1 MLLRPIAVS
10 LVVLSTLIGPSP
22 ARAAD
27 APVHPFCVQHLVNVK
42 DARFQA
48 DIDEP
53 LQVTPCNLHYK
64 KAPIEIKGDFYTAE
78 VKGIHN
84 KKPYYQYKV
93 VGLHRNATILSV
105 AESPGN
111 ASVYSAIAL
120 VMGWPVSSSSDQ
132 RDFTRQITLLG
143 IVEGGDRCNGGFADA
158 KMTAPAT
165 LQLTTRLTPYD
176 LFVYRPSRA
185 IQRGKD
191 GHLYTTIENKEV
203 EPISMKLMELEPYR
217 DLDTGVTSCIGT
229 ATTEY
234 NLDFGTAKLVS
245 VKLDKHVA
253 GASVAKHR
261 HQACFNKVVQEAAP
275 SLPATLTP
283 EKLKA
288 MSTAFESRCMG
299 AATQ

>member
-1 MLLRPIAVS
+1 MSIRPLAVPFAF
-10 LVVLSTLIGPSP
+10 LGFLITTAP
-22 ARAAD
+22 AAAVD
-27 APVHPFCVQHLVNVK
+27 APVHPFCIQHLVNVK

-93 VGLHRNATILSV
+93 VGNHRNATILSV

-111 ASVYSAIAL
+111 AGVFSAIAL

-132 RDFTRQITLLG
+132 RDFTRQISLLG
-143 IVEGGDRCNGGFADA
+143 IVEGGDRCNGGFADISV
-158 KMTAPAT
+158 PEPGT
-165 LQLTTRLTPYD
+165 LRVNTRLTPYD
-176 LFVYRPSRA
+176 LFVYRPTRGL
-185 IQRGKD
+185 QRENEK
-191 GHLYTTIENKEV
+191 HTYKSIANKEL
-203 EPISMKLMELEPYR
+203 EPVSMRLMELEPYR
-217 DLDTGVTSCIGT
+217 DLDTGPTSCIGT

-234 NLDFGTAKLVS
+234 NLDYGTAKLVS
-245 VKLDKHVA
+245 VTVTKLITA
-253 GASVAKHR
+253 NVAKHK
-261 HQACFNKVVQEAAP
+261 HQACFNKVVQEAVP
-275 SLPATLTP
+275 GLPATLSP

-288 MSTAFESRCMG
+288 MSEAFETKCMG